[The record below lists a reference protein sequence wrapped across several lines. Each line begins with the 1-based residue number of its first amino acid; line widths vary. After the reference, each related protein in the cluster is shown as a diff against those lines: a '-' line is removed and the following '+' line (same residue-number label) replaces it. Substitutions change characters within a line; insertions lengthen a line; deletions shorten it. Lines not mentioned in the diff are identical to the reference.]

1 MNYMT
6 WYFNFLKSTFHGL
19 GNAFYLSS
27 STDEIYTNWKTEVEI
42 NEQIFL
48 RQQTQG
54 VVMLIE
60 TQDITG
66 SSVKSGHGIIWDILL
81 PQYCSLKCSGT
92 ILPGDPALC
101 PTHCSRICSTSLRWG
116 FCFLVL
122 WEFFS
127 LHKSEWIWGQESFVT
142 VYSQYQQ
149 TIGWPAMCL
158 QGMKTSFE
166 EIKFL
171 SPKGLSF

>member
-101 PTHCSRICSTSLRWG
+101 PHALQPSLQHLTAVGFLFFGPLGVFLPSQIWMNLGAGIICDCLLSIPANNWLTSN
-116 FCFLVL
+116 V
-122 WEFFS
+122 
-127 LHKSEWIWGQESFVT
+127 
-142 VYSQYQQ
+142 
-149 TIGWPAMCL
+149 
-158 QGMKTSFE
+158 
-166 EIKFL
+166 
-171 SPKGLSF
+171 SPRDEN